1 MEPRAG
7 QCKLFAIIIQSGVN
21 LVSTEEIKKK
31 DRKIDV
37 SPRENVIIIGGR
49 GDAWENCSAS
59 ATASSSSP
67 ATSRV
72 SHSTVTAYPYLG
84 EGRGGERRIFWRK
97 ARAVLTRWSLGIY
110 ITPIKAYSSVRIIHA
125 AKVTNTRT
133 SSSAV
138 TDTTQ
143 PMVDPPFP
151 DLFQHLNARYEGKLE
166 IGWTGIGSTEMLGL
180 NVYNIYIE
188 RDIRM
193 KDFYKYIYNNCY
205 QEILSYV
212 NFD

>member
-67 ATSRV
+67 ATSQV
-72 SHSTVTAYPYLG
+72 NHSTVTAYPYLG
-84 EGRGGERRIFWRK
+84 EGRGGGTKNFLAKGASGIRGL
-97 ARAVLTRWSLGIY
+97 LTRWSLGIY
-110 ITPIKAYSSVRIIHA
+110 ITSIKAYSTVRIIHA

-180 NVYNIYIE
+180 NVYNIYRE
-188 RDIRM
+188 G
-193 KDFYKYIYNNCY
+193 Y
-205 QEILSYV
+205 
-212 NFD
+212 